1 MPEVQH
7 SGELDAR
14 LQPAWDLTTSWP
26 AKQFGVAV
34 LHDYDVATF
43 GDTQH
48 IFHLASV
55 TKLLTAWTVH
65 IACEEGSVSLDDNVG
80 QSGCTV
86 EHLLAHAGG
95 YSFDGDQP
103 IATPGSRRIYSN
115 TGYELLAQHLESQTG
130 IDFATY
136 MHEAVCEPLGISS
149 TTLRYSTEKVGSVQ
163 KNGSAAKDGWSNID
177 DLILFVSELRR
188 PRLISRDTY
197 IRAVTPAFPDLAGIV
212 PGFGKSDPSLW
223 GLGPEIKGLKD
234 PHWTAPHGATS
245 TFGHFGSA
253 GTFVWVDP
261 VANVAV
267 ALLSNTPFDDWG
279 PKFWAP
285 FNQCVLDCFS

>member
-1 MPEVQH
+1 MPALQH
-7 SGELDAR
+7 SGALAAR
-14 LQPAWDLTTSWP
+14 LQPAWDLTSSWP
-26 AKQFGVAV
+26 AKQFGIAV
-34 LHDYDVATF
+34 LHDDELTTH
-43 GDTQH
+43 GDTNH
-48 IFHLASV
+48 VFHLASV

-65 IACEEGSVSLDDNVG
+65 IACEEGSVHLDDPVG
-80 QSGCTV
+80 QAGCTV

-103 IATPGSRRIYSN
+103 IASPESRRIYSN
-115 TGYELLAQHLESQTG
+115 TGYELLSQHVEQRTA

-136 MHEAVCEPLGISS
+136 MHEAICEPLGMMS
-149 TTLRYSTEKVGSVQ
+149 TTLR
-163 KNGSAAKDGWSNID
+163 GSAAKDGWSNID
-177 DLILFVSELRR
+177 DLIAFVSELRR
-188 PRLISRDTY
+188 PHLIARDTY
-197 IRAVTPAFPDLAGIV
+197 IRAVTPAYPELAGIV

-234 PHWTAPHGATS
+234 PHWTAPQGATS

-279 PKFWAP
+279 PQFWAP
-285 FNQCVLDCFS
+285 FNQSVLDCCA

>member
-1 MPEVQH
+1 MQH
-7 SGELDAR
+7 SDALATR
-14 LQPAWDLTTSWP
+14 LQPSWDLTASWP
-26 AKQFGVAV
+26 AKQFGIAV
-34 LHDYDVATF
+34 LRDDELATF
-43 GDTQH
+43 GDTH
-48 IFHLASV
+48 HVFHLASV
-55 TKLLTAWTVH
+55 TKLLSAWAVH
-65 IACEEGSVSLDDNVG
+65 IACEEGSVHLDDRVG
-80 QSGCTV
+80 QAACTV

-103 IATPGSRRIYSN
+103 IASPATRRIYSN
-115 TGYELLAQHLESQTG
+115 IGYELLSQHVERQTG

-136 MHEAVCEPLGISS
+136 MHEAICEPLGMTS
-149 TTLRYSTEKVGSVQ
+149 TTLR
-163 KNGSAAKDGWSNID
+163 GSAAKDGWSNID
-177 DLILFVSELRR
+177 DLIMFMSELRR
-188 PRLISRDTY
+188 PRLVSRDTY
-197 IRAVTPAFPDLAGIV
+197 IRAVTPAYPELAGIV

-267 ALLSNTPFDDWG
+267 ALLSDTPFDDWG
-279 PKFWAP
+279 PQHWAP
-285 FNQCVLDCFS
+285 FNQSVLDCCA

>member
-1 MPEVQH
+1 MATVQQ
-7 SGELDAR
+7 SDALVAR
-14 LQPAWDLTTSWP
+14 LQPAWDLIGSWP
-26 AKQFGVAV
+26 TKHFGIAV
-34 LHDYDVATF
+34 MHDDKVATH
-43 GDTQH
+43 GDVQH
-48 IFHLASV
+48 VFHLASV

-65 IACEEGSVSLDDNVG
+65 IACEEGSVHLDDAVG
-80 QSGCTV
+80 QKECTV

-103 IATPGSRRIYSN
+103 IASPGARRIYSN
-115 TGYELLAQHLESQTG
+115 TGYELLAQHVEQRTN

-136 MHEAVCEPLGISS
+136 MHEAICEPLGMAS
-149 TTLRYSTEKVGSVQ
+149 TTLRGSP
-163 KNGSAAKDGWSNID
+163 AKDGWSNIN
-177 DLILFVSELRR
+177 DLVSFVSELRR
-188 PRLISRDTY
+188 PHLISRDTY
-197 IRAVTPAFPDLAGIV
+197 IRAVTPAFPELAGMV

-234 PHWTAPHGATS
+234 PHWTAPDGATS

-253 GTFVWVDP
+253 GTFVWIDP

-279 PKFWAP
+279 PQYWAP
-285 FNQCVLDCFS
+285 FNQHVLECIA